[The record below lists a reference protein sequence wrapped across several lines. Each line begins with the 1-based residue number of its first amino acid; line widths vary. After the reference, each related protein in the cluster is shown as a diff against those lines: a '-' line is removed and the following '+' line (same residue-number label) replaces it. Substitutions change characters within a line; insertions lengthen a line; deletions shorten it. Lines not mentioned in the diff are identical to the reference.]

1 MTSFFIIG
9 FLVGVVSLIP
19 GISGGTIIF
28 ISKKYEEINYAIANY
43 KKHKKEILVL
53 VSGIVFGAF
62 VFARIAEWCFKYIP
76 NETTIFFIGL
86 VLFSLPSIKN
96 DKKIN
101 KKLFLLG
108 ALVIALTS
116 LLAPNTPKVYTPYPK
131 ISVFFVILFGLC
143 GVLDGF
149 FTIIPGISGSM
160 MMMILGPYYLLK
172 SYLAN
177 FNLQN
182 LIFLIPLSAYFLGD
196 ICGINMGSKVSLKL
210 FKDSSS
216 KGISLILGLVVMS
229 LIVITPFSM
238 FLGIKK
244 IAKTIIVLAI
254 AYLLTQVLNQ
264 LTAK

>member
-19 GISGGTIIF
+19 GISGGTVIF
-28 ISKKYEEINYAIANY
+28 VSKKYEEINYAIANY

-53 VSGIVFGAF
+53 VGGIILGAF
-62 VFARIAEWCFKYIP
+62 TFARIAEWCFKCIP
-76 NETTIFFIGL
+76 NETSIFFIGL
-86 VLFSLPSIKN
+86 VLFSLPSIKE
-96 DKKIN
+96 DKKVN
-101 KKLFLLG
+101 KRFFLLG
-108 ALVIALTS
+108 ALIIAITS
-116 LLAPNTPKVYTPYPK
+116 LLAPNTPKVYTTYPK
-131 ISVFFVILFGLC
+131 LSLFFVLLFGLC
-143 GVLDGF
+143 GALDGF

-182 LIFLIPLSAYFLGD
+182 LLFLIPLSAYFIGD

-216 KGISLILGLVVMS
+216 KGISLILGLVIMS
-229 LIVITPFSM
+229 LVVITPFSM
-238 FLGIKK
+238 FLSIKK
-244 IAKTIIVLAI
+244 IAKTIIILATT
-254 AYLLTQVLNQ
+254 YLLNLVINQ
-264 LTAK
+264 LTPK